1 MARRRSPILWLVAAT
16 VVVAVAWFIVTPRR
30 AWQNFLRALAQD
42 DSAAL
47 AAVVD
52 YPAIRERAAADFA
65 VALAQQPKGPQEM
78 PANVRDAL
86 MQQMVNTMA
95 SPPGLLQLVT
105 SFNAPSPS
113 GETART
119 AFRYHG
125 ISRVDVLLGNPASGE
140 AGLFTFER
148 HGMRWQLIRA
158 TSQRIAA
165 LTPGS

>member
-1 MARRRSPILWLVAAT
+1 MARRRSPILWLVATT

-42 DSAAL
+42 DTAAIS
-47 AAVVD
+47 AVVD
-52 YPAIRERAAADFA
+52 YPAIRERAATDFA

-86 MQQMVNTMA
+86 IQQMV

-105 SFNAPSPS
+105 SFNGPASN
-113 GETART
+113 GEIART

-125 ISRVDVLLGNPASGE
+125 ISRVDVLLGNPASGD